1 MGVRNKKKKKKALR
15 ISGKISTFLLGGA
28 MLPVKKKLV
37 SKKKRDVWSLNS
49 SKGSS

>member
-1 MGVRNKKKKKKALR
+1 MGVRNKKQKALR

-28 MLPVKKKLV
+28 MLPVKKLV